1 MFICSLR
8 CKMPQH
14 GIQSSS
20 CSEWNWPFQP
30 NILMPVYES
39 WASNNFP
46 RICWVLGNQKYPG
59 NWGEMVSRFVNLA
72 MICPAPSSWHLLP
85 LIFFPTLTK
94 SFPHDNTSLLDAPI
108 DFTTSCTLW
117 ANSTYGSWKNS
128 PIFLFP
134 GPWEDCT
141 SVPLGKCVFLWPIGC
156 RQKW

>member
-30 NILMPVYES
+30 YILMPVYES
-39 WASNNFP
+39 WAPNNFP
-46 RICWVLGNQKYPG
+46 RICWVLGSQKYPG

-85 LIFFPTLTK
+85 LIFFPHWPSPSPMTIPAFLMPPLTLLPPALYEQTAPMGHERIHQYS
-94 SFPHDNTSLLDAPI
+94 SFQAPEKTALLCLLENVS
-108 DFTTSCTLW
+108 FF
-117 ANSTYGSWKNS
+117 G
-128 PIFLFP
+128 
-134 GPWEDCT
+134 
-141 SVPLGKCVFLWPIGC
+141 
-156 RQKW
+156 Q